1 MVNMITGRKLH
12 MTDSNFLQLIISFIF
27 HYFSCHCF
35 LYVHFKLEFTVFSQ
49 VSNTTWVSIVWG
61 FWIVFKI
68 YSAGYN
74 IQVVRNFYKTILLF
88 IYTVKPIQTTTSI
101 RRPLLLSHHQS
112 QANLHTLLRGPG
124 ARHGP
129 LEKADPRTKINFWQT
144 WGCWFQIWQ

>member
-101 RRPLLLSHHQS
+101 RRPATLAESPPIPSKFAYFIKRTPS
-112 QANLHTLLRGPG
+112 QTRTFRKSGP
-124 ARHGP
+124 
-129 LEKADPRTKINFWQT
+129 
-144 WGCWFQIWQ
+144 